1 MHTAVVTIPL
11 PAGLSAEQYAAY
23 TGEIAA
29 RFQGVPGLVRKN
41 FLFNRE
47 TGLGGG
53 VYTWRDRAAGERFY
67 AGAWRDNIM
76 NKFGVAP
83 KIEWYYSPTI
93 VDNETGEITAEAVGG
108 LGSG

>member
-11 PAGLSAEQYAAY
+11 PAALTAEQYAAY
-23 TGEIAA
+23 TAEIAA

-53 VYTWRDRAAGERFY
+53 VYTWQDRAEGERFY
-67 AGAWRDNIM
+67 AGAWRDNIVA
-76 NKFGVAP
+76 KFGVAP

-93 VDNETGEITAEAVGG
+93 VDNESGKITVVGV
-108 LGSG
+108 